1 MSTTTTSSNGV
12 PMTTYTTF
20 QATLTIHPDHVGF
33 VIGSKGATVRRVGML
48 HTVDVRLKTKTGP
61 QNHELSV
68 TWPYIQIRGQME
80 KVESAYFDMQQIA
93 NVANQRIPRL
103 PTQVTLTSHTD
114 HIQQHTHNS
123 TPTPPPLNVTIGGN
137 DSDDGDIQSPD
148 YTPISP
154 TIPPTPENWSGPHYN
169 KYLKGTT
176 EPKKHFANWE
186 DAVEAAINNLECTGI
201 TTTDKGR
208 YSLRIGRDLQ
218 DVPEHKTE
226 LIISWMKL

>member
-48 HTVDVRLKTKTGP
+48 HKVDVRLKTKTGP
-61 QNHELSV
+61 QNHEIST

-93 NVANQRIPRL
+93 NVANQRIPRI
-103 PTQVTLTSHTD
+103 PTQGTLTPHTN

-123 TPTPPPLNVTIGGN
+123 TPPPPPPPLNFTVGGN
-137 DSDDGDIQSPD
+137 DSDDGGDCEIQSPI
-148 YTPISP
+148 YTPSSP
-154 TIPPTPENWSGPHYN
+154 KYTPT
-169 KYLKGTT
+169 
-176 EPKKHFANWE
+176 
-186 DAVEAAINNLECTGI
+186 
-201 TTTDKGR
+201 
-208 YSLRIGRDLQ
+208 Q
-218 DVPEHKTE
+218 
-226 LIISWMKL
+226 